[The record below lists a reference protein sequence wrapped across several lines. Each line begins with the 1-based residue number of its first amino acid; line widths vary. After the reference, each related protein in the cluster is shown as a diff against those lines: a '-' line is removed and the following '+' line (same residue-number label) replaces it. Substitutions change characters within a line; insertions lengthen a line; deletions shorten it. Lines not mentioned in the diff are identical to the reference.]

1 MVAFPAR
8 GPEKEPVRFTLV
20 KVRSL
25 ATEIVAVLFVTATL
39 MFRADPVMVR
49 DSVLRFITS
58 VPVDPEIVSEE
69 AIPVKLDPS
78 PSKEPENEPENLGA
92 ITEPVILTVPV
103 KVWLSSAELPNLVDP
118 DWKMIEADTNS
129 V

>member
-1 MVAFPAR
+1 VVAVVAFPAR

-20 KVRSL
+20 RVKSL

-58 VPVDPEIVSEE
+58 VPVDPEIANEE
-69 AIPVKLDPS
+69 AIPVRLDPS

-92 ITEPVILTVPV
+92 KTEPVILTVPV
-103 KVWLSSAELPNLVDP
+103 K
-118 DWKMIEADTNS
+118 M
-129 V
+129 